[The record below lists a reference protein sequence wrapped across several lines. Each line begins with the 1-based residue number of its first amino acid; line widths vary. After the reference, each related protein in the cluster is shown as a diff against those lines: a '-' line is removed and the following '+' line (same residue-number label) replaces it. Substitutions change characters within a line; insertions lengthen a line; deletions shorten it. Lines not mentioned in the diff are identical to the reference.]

1 MKNLS
6 LCILEQQYSTILK
19 DGEDKCWKCLLHA
32 ANIFFKSCNLWGA
45 KWIMMPNGTGAHVEK
60 CKSLWVNECITMTQW
75 KREKEYRCWW
85 QHFFSFVNLGCPCTS
100 TSQPQATF
108 HDVHSETFKLIWRF
122 YLKKEPQWSQELIA
136 TKPLLKAQSVINCRK
151 DPTEAVK
158 KPPTLLREAKQQ
170 IWKLKASY

>member
-32 ANIFFKSCNLWGA
+32 ANIFLSPATYGVLSESWCQMGQAHMLRNVNRCESMNASQWH
-45 KWIMMPNGTGAHVEK
+45 NGRERKNTMLMTTYFFL
-60 CKSLWVNECITMTQW
+60 CKFRLSLHM
-75 KREKEYRCWW
+75 
-85 QHFFSFVNLGCPCTS
+85 S